1 MRCGL
6 CCIKF
11 NFTLAEI
18 IETESFIQHVLLS
31 TSYVP
36 STFLGA

>member
-11 NFTLAEI
+11 NFTLAGI
-18 IETESFIQHVLLS
+18 IEFESFIQHVLLN